1 MQVYETPV
9 LELPVSPAG
18 AQNAPGV
25 TINELLF
32 STGAGVGVLTGAV
45 ETVGVGVG
53 VADGVI
59 TGVGVIVGVA
69 LTVGVGVTVGVAL
82 TVGVGVTVGVEL
94 TVGVGV
100 GVLVMP
106 RPQESINV
114 FNFVASFVSTVKEY
128 LTFIAIQFTVYVHCS
143 LAGNQR
149 AGSLSPLERLVES
162 VTAINA
168 RASLKSFAY
177 A

>member
-9 LELPVSPAG
+9 LELPVAPAG

-69 LTVGVGVTVGVAL
+69 LTVGVGVVLITG
-82 TVGVGVTVGVEL
+82 
-94 TVGVGV
+94 VGVGV
-100 GVLVMP
+100 GVGVFETP
-106 RPQESINV
+106 KPQELINE
-114 FNFVASFVSTVKEY
+114 FNFVASFASTVKEY
-128 LTFIAIQFTVYVHCS
+128 LNFIEIQF
-143 LAGNQR
+143 
-149 AGSLSPLERLVES
+149 
-162 VTAINA
+162 
-168 RASLKSFAY
+168 
-177 A
+177 

>member
-9 LELPVSPAG
+9 LELPVAPAG

-69 LTVGVGVTVGVAL
+69 LTVGVGVTVGV
-82 TVGVGVTVGVEL
+82 EL

-128 LTFIAIQFTVYVHCS
+128 LTFMEIQFTV
-143 LAGNQR
+143 
-149 AGSLSPLERLVES
+149 
-162 VTAINA
+162 
-168 RASLKSFAY
+168 
-177 A
+177 

>member
-9 LELPVSPAG
+9 LELPVAPAG

-69 LTVGVGVTVGVAL
+69 LTA
-82 TVGVGVTVGVEL
+82 GVGVTVGVEL
-94 TVGVGV
+94 TIGVGV
-100 GVLVMP
+100 GVAEVP
-106 RPQESINV
+106 RLQALTKE
-114 FNFVASFVSTVKEY
+114 FNFVASFASTVKEY
-128 LTFIAIQFTVYVHCS
+128 LTFIAIQF
-143 LAGNQR
+143 
-149 AGSLSPLERLVES
+149 S
-162 VTAINA
+162 V
-168 RASLKSFAY
+168 
-177 A
+177 

>member
-9 LELPVSPAG
+9 LELPVAPAG

-69 LTVGVGVTVGVAL
+69 LTVGVGVTVGV
-82 TVGVGVTVGVEL
+82 EL
-94 TVGVGV
+94 NVGVGV

-114 FNFVASFVSTVKEY
+114 INFVASFISTVNEY
-128 LTFIAIQFTVYVHCS
+128 LTFIAIQFSVYVHCS
-143 LAGNQR
+143 LTGNQR

>member
-9 LELPVSPAG
+9 LELPVAPAG

-82 TVGVGVTVGVEL
+82 TVGVGV
-94 TVGVGV
+94 

-128 LTFIAIQFTVYVHCS
+128 LIFIAIQFS
-143 LAGNQR
+143 A
-149 AGSLSPLERLVES
+149 
-162 VTAINA
+162 
-168 RASLKSFAY
+168 
-177 A
+177 

>member
-9 LELPVSPAG
+9 LELPVAPAG

-69 LTVGVGVTVGVAL
+69 LTA
-82 TVGVGVTVGVEL
+82 GVGVTVGVEL

-128 LTFIAIQFTVYVHCS
+128 LTFMEIQFTV
-143 LAGNQR
+143 
-149 AGSLSPLERLVES
+149 
-162 VTAINA
+162 
-168 RASLKSFAY
+168 
-177 A
+177 

>member
-9 LELPVSPAG
+9 LELPVAPAG

-59 TGVGVIVGVA
+59 TGVGVIVGVGS
-69 LTVGVGVTVGVAL
+69 GVGV
-82 TVGVGVTVGVEL
+82 
-94 TVGVGV
+94 
-100 GVLVMP
+100 
-106 RPQESINV
+106 I
-114 FNFVASFVSTVKEY
+114 
-128 LTFIAIQFTVYVHCS
+128 
-143 LAGNQR
+143 
-149 AGSLSPLERLVES
+149 
-162 VTAINA
+162 
-168 RASLKSFAY
+168 
-177 A
+177 

>member
-9 LELPVSPAG
+9 LELPVAPAG

-82 TVGVGVTVGVEL
+82 TAGVGV

-128 LTFIAIQFTVYVHCS
+128 LTFMEIQFTV
-143 LAGNQR
+143 
-149 AGSLSPLERLVES
+149 
-162 VTAINA
+162 
-168 RASLKSFAY
+168 
-177 A
+177 

>member
-9 LELPVSPAG
+9 LEIPVAPAG

-69 LTVGVGVTVGVAL
+69 LTVGVGVTVGV
-82 TVGVGVTVGVEL
+82 EL

-128 LTFIAIQFTVYVHCS
+128 LTFMEIQFTV
-143 LAGNQR
+143 
-149 AGSLSPLERLVES
+149 
-162 VTAINA
+162 
-168 RASLKSFAY
+168 
-177 A
+177 

>member
-9 LELPVSPAG
+9 LELPVAPAG

-69 LTVGVGVTVGVAL
+69 LTVGVGVTVGV
-82 TVGVGVTVGVEL
+82 EL
-94 TVGVGV
+94 NVGVGV

-128 LTFIAIQFTVYVHCS
+128 LTFMEIQFTV
-143 LAGNQR
+143 
-149 AGSLSPLERLVES
+149 
-162 VTAINA
+162 
-168 RASLKSFAY
+168 
-177 A
+177 